1 MQRLSR
7 STAEVESMTDARKR
21 LGERGEDAA
30 AAYLE
35 RAGMTVVERNWRC
48 SVGEVDIVALDDDTI
63 VLCEVKTRR
72 TTKKGTPEEAV
83 TPAKQR
89 RYAKL
94 AAAYAQH
101 AGVSDSPLRFDVIAL
116 LVIAEDRALLRH
128 HRAAFVPGEEK

>member
-1 MQRLSR
+1 
-7 STAEVESMTDARKR
+7 MTQDRTR

-35 RAGMTVVERNWRC
+35 RAGMTIVERNWRA
-48 SVGEVDIVALDDDTI
+48 SAGEVDIVAIDGETV

-72 TTKKGTPEEAV
+72 STTKGTPEEAV

-94 AAAYAQH
+94 AASYMQYAGIG
-101 AGVSDSPLRFDVIAL
+101 AANIRFDVISL
-116 LVIAEDRALLRH
+116 LVIAPDRALLRH
-128 HRAAFVPGEEK
+128 HRAAFAPEQ

>member
-1 MQRLSR
+1 M
-7 STAEVESMTDARKR
+7 TAEKKR

-35 RAGMTVVERNWRC
+35 RVGMTVVERNWRC
-48 SVGEVDIVALDDDTI
+48 PAGEVDIVALDGETL

-72 TTKKGTPEEAV
+72 TAAKGTPEDAV

-89 RYAKL
+89 KYGTL
-94 AAAYAQH
+94 AATYLQRNGIEPAE
-101 AGVSDSPLRFDVIAL
+101 VRFDVISI

-128 HRAAFVPGEEK
+128 HRAAFVVTA

>member
-1 MQRLSR
+1 M
-7 STAEVESMTDARKR
+7 TAEGKK

-30 AAYLE
+30 AAFLE
-35 RAGMTVVERNWRC
+35 RSGMQIVERNWR
-48 SVGEVDIVALDDDTI
+48 SQHGEIDIVALDGDTL

-72 TTKKGTPEEAV
+72 TARKGTPEEAV

-94 AAAYAQH
+94 AAAYVQA
-101 AGVSDSPLRFDVIAL
+101 AGLEPVSLRYDVVTL

-128 HRAAFVPGEEK
+128 YRAAFVPE